1 MIPPM
6 EQETKKRPGKRGN
19 PRVFARVPPEIY
31 AGITAMRNEYQTPDG
46 KPAKITDIVLAF
58 LVDGAPLLDRG
69 LRDRWRA
76 LSVSR
81 GETMAETLRA
91 VMAAGMSA
99 TRDGGRK

>member
-1 MIPPM
+1 M
-6 EQETKKRPGKRGN
+6 
-19 PRVFARVPPEIY
+19 FARVPPEIY